1 MNKNSKMKK
10 QYAVPEAQVILLK
23 NQDVLNASLTDAYD
37 YDDFD
42 PSWDWD
48 RRWTKWLRLKEICLL
63 RF

>member
-42 PSWDWD
+42 PSWD
-48 RRWTKWLRLKEICLL
+48 
-63 RF
+63 